1 MDITPT
7 SSSSSPAPSPSS
19 ITHPAVIMSIGN
31 APSVPPQLSPVRMV
45 SKPSHWH
52 VVGPS
57 GKKRKRSEFED
68 QEEGSPTNAGLPPST
83 SPSSML
89 SPHAISISSPFSS
102 LQSTTYVLSLQPEQ
116 SEGGGLNLPSLIV
129 DPNAHRGPPASASIV
144 ASGVVDMYAPVTGVI
159 RAASKAK
166 PRGKSATNL
175 TVSSLPSPGIGN
187 GILPLIPSSQEDE
200 KSGKRKTSLGK
211 KSKKTPTKS
220 KSKSKKKKKSKDGKE
235 SGEDEEDGEDMEEDD
250 QSEEEEEEEG
260 SHNGNGKAKTEDK
273 LSQTAGKEELVLHQV
288 HVEKHVLEEL
298 FRTQGNNW
306 TRIDLDRVEISGVE
320 SAISS
325 DSGSKSNSSSSEDLE
340 KKESTGSVEE
350 NHKSADASSSSDKPA
365 ASSPSKSA
373 SSEITIDQNG
383 GLSQIVQWI
392 SQYCSG
398 PSSDASSSDSS
409 SSSSGSSS
417 GSKLKTLRL
426 RLVAPYSTLI
436 DGGVSLPSSLE
447 SLEVNEPK
455 LLEEPACN
463 LLVGLGNLKTLSLTS
478 TKIDAV
484 TVRSFVATHCPGL
497 ETLRINSHKMK
508 RSKKDPTQ
516 WVN

>member
-1 MDITPT
+1 
-7 SSSSSPAPSPSS
+7 
-19 ITHPAVIMSIGN
+19 
-31 APSVPPQLSPVRMV
+31 
-45 SKPSHWH
+45 
-52 VVGPS
+52 
-57 GKKRKRSEFED
+57 
-68 QEEGSPTNAGLPPST
+68 
-83 SPSSML
+83 
-89 SPHAISISSPFSS
+89 
-102 LQSTTYVLSLQPEQ
+102 
-116 SEGGGLNLPSLIV
+116 
-129 DPNAHRGPPASASIV
+129 
-144 ASGVVDMYAPVTGVI
+144 MYAPVTGVI

-175 TVSSLPSPGIGN
+175 AVSSLPSPGVGN
-187 GILPLIPSSQEDE
+187 GVLPLIPSSQEDAE
-200 KSGKRKTSLGK
+200 KSGKRRTSLGK
-211 KSKKTPTKS
+211 KGKKTPTKS
-220 KSKSKKKKKSKDGKE
+220 KSKSKKKKSKDGKE
-235 SGEDEEDGEDMEEDD
+235 SGEDEEGEDMEEDD
-250 QSEEEEEEEG
+250 QSDDEEEEEG
-260 SHNGNGKAKTEDK
+260 SHNGNGKSKTEDK
-273 LSQTAGKEELVLHQV
+273 LSHTAGKEELVLHQA
-288 HVEKHVLEEL
+288 HVEKHALEEL

-306 TRIDLDRVEISGVE
+306 TRIDLDRVEILGLE

-340 KKESTGSVEE
+340 KKDSTGSVEE

-398 PSSDASSSDSS
+398 PSADASSD
-409 SSSSGSSS
+409 SSS

-455 LLEEPACN
+455 LLEEPTCN
-463 LLVGLGNLKTLSLTS
+463 LLVGLGNLKSLSLTS
-478 TKIDAV
+478 SKIDAV